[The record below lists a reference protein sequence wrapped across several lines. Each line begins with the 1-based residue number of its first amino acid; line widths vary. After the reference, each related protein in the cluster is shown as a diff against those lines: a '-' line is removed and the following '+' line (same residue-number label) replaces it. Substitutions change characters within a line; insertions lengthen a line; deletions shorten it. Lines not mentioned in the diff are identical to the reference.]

1 MERYRFLV
9 ENANSREASKS
20 PIAFFFPIVFIVFSK
35 SIVSNFH
42 IFLSRIFFVSTKLQN
57 VARFVR
63 LTRIKNCTYRGMYFI
78 VALMKIVTTNLTYSE
93 KVTFES
99 RVSS

>member
-20 PIAFFFPIVFIVFSK
+20 PIAFFVPIVFIVFCK

-42 IFLSRIFFVSTKLQN
+42 IFLSHIFFVSTKLQN
-57 VARFVR
+57 VVRFVR
-63 LTRIKNCTYRGMYFI
+63 LTRIENCTYRLYCRSNGNCYDEFD
-78 VALMKIVTTNLTYSE
+78 VQTE